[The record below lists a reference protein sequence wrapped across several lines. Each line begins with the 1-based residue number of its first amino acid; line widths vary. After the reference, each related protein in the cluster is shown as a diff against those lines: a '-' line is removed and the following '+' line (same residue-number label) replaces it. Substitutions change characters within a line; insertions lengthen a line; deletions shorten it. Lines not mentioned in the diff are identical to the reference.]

1 MMRAVRADFACGL
14 GLLTRLPTGWLRA
27 DGTTMSMARSS
38 WTWPLVGALIGL
50 VGGAAM
56 EALRAF
62 GLSPPVAALCAL
74 CVQTLLTG
82 GLHEDGLAD
91 VADGFGGGRDRE
103 RKLAIMRDSRI
114 GSYGALALVLTT
126 MLRASAI
133 AAIPADRVLAALVLA
148 SAASRG
154 ALPLVMT
161 LLPPAREDGLGRSV
175 GKPPVFVV
183 AFGLAAPLAF
193 LLCTPNP
200 FHELVSWAAS
210 IAATGAVTL
219 QARRQ
224 IGGYTGDTL
233 GASVI
238 VSESMNLVSESAQL
252 FR

>member
-1 MMRAVRADFACGL
+1 MTQALRADLACGL
-14 GLLTRLPTGWLRA
+14 GLLTRLPTGWLGVNGA
-27 DGTTMSMARSS
+27 AMSMARSS
-38 WTWPLVGALIGL
+38 WTWPLIGGLIGL
-50 VGGAAM
+50 IGGGAM
-56 EALRAF
+56 ETLRAL
-62 GLSPPVAALCAL
+62 GIPAPVAALCAL
-74 CVQTLLTG
+74 SVQTLLTG

-126 MLRASAI
+126 MLRAGAM
-133 AAIPADRVLAALVLA
+133 AAIPVNMTLATLVLA

-161 LLPPAREDGLGRSV
+161 LLQPAREDGLGRSV
-175 GKPPVFVV
+175 GKPPVFAVV
-183 AFGLAAPLAF
+183 FGLVAPLTF
-193 LLCTPNP
+193 LLSTPNP
-200 FHELVSWAAS
+200 SHGLVSWAIS
-210 IAATGAVTL
+210 IAATGAVTM

-238 VSESMNLVSESAQL
+238 VSESMTLVLESAQL